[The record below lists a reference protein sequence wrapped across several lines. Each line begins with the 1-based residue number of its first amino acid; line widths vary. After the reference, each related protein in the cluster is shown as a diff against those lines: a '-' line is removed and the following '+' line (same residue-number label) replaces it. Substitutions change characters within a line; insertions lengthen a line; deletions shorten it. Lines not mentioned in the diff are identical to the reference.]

1 MLINI
6 ISLGRLKD
14 KWIKDGCAEYIKMLG
29 AYCTVKE
36 TELAPVRLP
45 DEPNV
50 KQIQSALDAEAEMI
64 LAAVPK
70 GSAVIALCIEGKLM
84 SSEALAERLAAFALD
99 GRSTVCVIIGSS
111 CGLSDK
117 VKSRADLKLSMSP
130 MTFPHRLAKVMIAE
144 QLYRAL
150 NINAGGKYHK

>member
-36 TELAPVRLP
+36 TELTPVRLP

-50 KQIQSALDAEAEMI
+50 KLIQSALDAEAEMI

-70 GSAVIALCIEGKLM
+70 GSAVIALCIEGQLM
-84 SSEALAERLAAFALD
+84 SSEA
-99 GRSTVCVIIGSS
+99 
-111 CGLSDK
+111 
-117 VKSRADLKLSMSP
+117 
-130 MTFPHRLAKVMIAE
+130 
-144 QLYRAL
+144 
-150 NINAGGKYHK
+150 

>member
-36 TELAPVRLP
+36 TELSPVRLP
-45 DEPNV
+45 DEPND
-50 KQIQSALDAEAEMI
+50 KQIQNALDTEADMI

-70 GSAVIALCIEGKLM
+70 GSAVIAMCIEGKLM
-84 SSEALAERLAAFALD
+84 SSEQLAGKLADFSLS
-99 GRSTVCVIIGSS
+99 GKSTVSVIIGSS

-144 QLYRAL
+144 QLYRAMS
-150 NINAGGKYHK
+150 INAGGKYHK